1 MNSYDLHGR
10 VVADSFHP
18 EVTYRNFD
26 RIENSILRSPAEA
39 PARAMSGCRKKGGSK
54 ASSVLRTRGRG
65 GRFAVSGKGIVMK
78 KRKKG
83 DAEPLALD

>member
-26 RIENSILRSPAEA
+26 RIENLSQLSWGLMVAVIQLRLPIS
-39 PARAMSGCRKKGGSK
+39 
-54 ASSVLRTRGRG
+54 
-65 GRFAVSGKGIVMK
+65 
-78 KRKKG
+78 
-83 DAEPLALD
+83 